1 MKEGSQTVPHSI
13 LIVDDSPTAA
23 PELRSLLEREGYQ
36 VFAALRAEEAL
47 DTLRSSKIDLVITEA
62 LLPTMD
68 GFELV
73 RQIRQLPASSHIPV
87 IMLTVRSAPEDY
99 GMSFEAG
106 ANEYFL
112 KPMEPPKMLA
122 AIRGLLARYDMG
134 RLEMPRVAGPG
145 SLPSRSDRGKTIT
158 VFSPKGGVGKTT
170 IAVNL
175 AIAIKQAEPTARVG
189 LIDLAL
195 EDGHDALLLDIVP
208 TSTIVEWAR
217 EDLTSATPHM
227 LNQYFVQHRSGI
239 ALLAAP
245 LSPEQAEIV
254 RPNIVRLTL
263 QLAPQAFDYVVVDT
277 AANFGE
283 SSLIALELAHTVLL
297 PITPDVAAMKSA
309 VNTMRVLQ
317 AVNIKQDKVQILAN
331 EIVPRAGLTKDQLES
346 GLGKELYVIPHGGPA
361 FVEAANSGVPLVLQ
375 DNLPPAGRAIV
386 DLARSH
392 SLPET
397 EEPAVQRAAAG
408 MLAGRLQERLRG
420 MRRA

>member
-1 MKEGSQTVPHSI
+1 MAHSI

-47 DTLRSSKIDLVITEA
+47 DTLRSSRVDLVITEA

-73 RQIRQLPASSHIPV
+73 RQVRQLPSSAHLPV

-99 GMSFEAG
+99 AMSFEAG

-112 KPMEPPKMLA
+112 KPMEPPKILA
-122 AIRGLLARYDMG
+122 AIRGLIARYEMG
-134 RLEMPRVAGPG
+134 RLETPRVGAAGV
-145 SLPSRSDRGKTIT
+145 LPSRTVRGKTIT

-175 AIAIKQAEPTARVG
+175 AIAIKQCEPSARVG
-189 LIDLAL
+189 LIDLSL
-195 EDGHDALLLDIVP
+195 EEGHDALLLDIVP

-217 EDLTSATPHM
+217 EDLTNATPNM
-227 LNQYFVQHRSGI
+227 LNQYFVQHRSGV

-263 QLAPQAFDYVVVDT
+263 QLAPQVFDYVIVDT

-283 SSLIALELAHTVLL
+283 SSLVALELAQTILL
-297 PITPDVAAMKSA
+297 PVTPDVAAMKSA

-317 AVNIKQDKVQILAN
+317 AVNIKQDKVQILSN

-346 GLGKELYVIPHGGPA
+346 GLGKELFVIPHGGPA
-361 FVEAANSGVPLVLQ
+361 FVEAANSGVPLVTQ
-375 DNLPPAGRAIV
+375 DNPPAAARAIIE
-386 DLARSH
+386 LARSH
-392 SLPET
+392 CLPET
-397 EEPAVQRAAAG
+397 EEPVVQRVTGGA
-408 MLAGRLQERLRG
+408 LAGRLQERLRS